1 MGIYD
6 LYLDGELIYDIGQ
19 NISGVIVFSVNG
31 TKGQEIVIR
40 HSEAL
45 DGDNLYMQNLRS
57 AKQEIH
63 YIAKDGKQF
72 YEPRFTYMGFR
83 YIGIKGIEANDIKLK
98 AMSLYSDLDVIG
110 NFSCSD
116 ELLNKLQKN
125 LVWSGKD
132 NFVDIPTDCPQRDDG
147 SIRESSMNHYAYGAV
162 GDFFYRRICGLEP
175 LSPGYERFQV
185 KPMVGKKLTFAA
197 CTHESPYGK
206 IDVKWEQKEDLYISV
221 TVPVG
226 TICDVVF
233 PNGKKKTLSN
243 GKYQILQNRI

>member
-1 MGIYD
+1 M
-6 LYLDGELIYDIGQ
+6 
-19 NISGVIVFSVNG
+19 
-31 TKGQEIVIR
+31 
-40 HSEAL
+40 
-45 DGDNLYMQNLRS
+45 
-57 AKQEIH
+57 AKQLLKLIKENGGH
-63 YIAKDGKQF
+63 LNTGFTATPYILFALADNGFEKEA
-72 YEPRFTYMGFR
+72 YEL
-83 YIGIKGIEANDIKLK
+83 LK
-98 AMSLYSDLDVIG
+98 KTDNPSWLYQVCHGATTIWETWDVI
-110 NFSCSD
+110 
-116 ELLNKLQKN
+116 
-125 LVWSGKD
+125 
-132 NFVDIPTDCPQRDDG
+132 RDDG

-162 GDFFYRRICGLEP
+162 GDFFDRRICGLEP

-243 GKYQILQNRI
+243 GKYQISQNRI